1 MSNVEIYSKEWCPF
15 CAKAKALL
23 AAKGL
28 EYVEVDVT
36 SDREREQEMVERSQ
50 RRTVP
55 QIFIEGESIGGY
67 DDLAQLNAT
76 GELDRLLGLAE
87 PAEMKKVY
95 DVAVIG
101 AGPAGMSAAIYA
113 ARKNLST
120 LVIAYDLGGQMG
132 TTYEIANYPTYQ
144 MVTGPD
150 LVQQFTSHV
159 DQYGID
165 KQIGERVAS
174 IRLDG
179 RCKVIRTESG
189 REIYARTVIVASG
202 AFKRKLNIPGE
213 KELQGKGVV
222 YCSTCDGP
230 LFKGLR
236 IAVIGGGNSGLESA
250 IEMNGLAEKVY
261 LVSIVDWNGDQILQ
275 DRAASAERVE
285 VLKFYEPIE
294 IHGTDK
300 VEGLTVK
307 NVQTGETRRLDV
319 DGVFIEIGLFPNT
332 DFVIDL
338 LETNERGEIRV
349 DRHGETG
356 VRGVF
361 AAGDVTDNRDKQ
373 IIVAA
378 GEGARA
384 ALTAFDHL
392 VKQV

>member
-1 MSNVEIYSKEWCPF
+1 MTSIEIYSKEWCPF
-15 CAKAKALL
+15 CAKAKGLL
-23 AAKGL
+23 GAKGL
-28 EYVEVDVT
+28 DYTEIDVT
-36 SDREREQEMVERSQ
+36 SDLEREREMVERSR

-55 QIFIEGESIGGY
+55 QIFIGGESVGGY
-67 DDLAQLNAT
+67 DDLAHLNAT
-76 GELDRLLGLAE
+76 GELDRLLGLADE
-87 PAEMKKVY
+87 GEMTKVY

-113 ARKNLST
+113 ARKSLKT
-120 LVIAYDLGGQMG
+120 VVIAYDLGGQMG
-132 TTYEIANYPTYQ
+132 TTYEIANYPGHQ

-150 LVQQFTSHV
+150 LVQQFADHA
-159 DQYGID
+159 DQYGIE
-165 KQIGERVAS
+165 KLIGERVSS
-174 IRLDG
+174 IRVDS
-179 RCKVIRTESG
+179 RCRVIRTESG
-189 REIYARTVIVASG
+189 REIHASTVIVASG

-230 LFKGLR
+230 LFRDLR
-236 IAVIGGGNSGLESA
+236 SAIVGGGNSGLESA
-250 IEMNGLAEKVY
+250 IEMNGIAKKVH
-261 LVSIVDWNGDQILQ
+261 LVSIADWNGDQILQ
-275 DRAASAERVE
+275 DKVAAADGVE
-285 VLKFYEPIE
+285 ALKFHEPVE

-307 NVQTGETRRLDV
+307 DVQTGETRRLDV
-319 DGVFIEIGLFPNT
+319 DGVFVEIGLFPNS

-338 LETNERGEIRV
+338 LDSNERGEIRV

-373 IIVAA
+373 IVVSA

-384 ALTAFDHL
+384 ALAAFDYL